1 MRTRNST
8 LAFSVIS
15 YLLIA
20 TFAFLYIH
28 SRVDFRVLFSLT
40 SASPQPLSSSEF
52 NIVSVI
58 LIFAIG
64 ACICLIF
71 SLGMAVNDRD
81 LNNPST
87 FFGFVSRTM
96 QIHNRREET
105 FGGLIFSDYT
115 RKPNTIVDALK
126 LQATTLVHALLKILA
141 IFLSVGY
148 LGPVKT
154 VILGILFFLPNIA
167 LAHKVPIWWNV
178 TIFSFWF
185 FSCYRGMLFWLARK
199 KGVART
205 SDVMETPQ
213 IAASPSLNSSIQFAL
228 SNRVTP
234 ELINEV
240 LCQESV
246 IRAIKNDLM
255 KTEQIGYKEVWRLGL
270 ITPDQDRYDPRP
282 SQLSRREG
290 VKRVAEDNNYR
301 LNLAEQIPLKRAA
314 ALYNPGS
321 FNTQF
326 DRITVRGGLVKPRIG
341 FYPGWTYGLST
352 EQHRGEFTR
361 IRDINTFAS

>member
-1 MRTRNST
+1 
-8 LAFSVIS
+8 
-15 YLLIA
+15 
-20 TFAFLYIH
+20 
-28 SRVDFRVLFSLT
+28 
-40 SASPQPLSSSEF
+40 
-52 NIVSVI
+52 
-58 LIFAIG
+58 
-64 ACICLIF
+64 
-71 SLGMAVNDRD
+71 
-81 LNNPST
+81 
-87 FFGFVSRTM
+87 
-96 QIHNRREET
+96 
-105 FGGLIFSDYT
+105 
-115 RKPNTIVDALK
+115 
-126 LQATTLVHALLKILA
+126 
-141 IFLSVGY
+141 
-148 LGPVKT
+148 
-154 VILGILFFLPNIA
+154 
-167 LAHKVPIWWNV
+167 
-178 TIFSFWF
+178 
-185 FSCYRGMLFWLARK
+185 MLFWLARK

-361 IRDINTFAS
+361 IRDTFRVNIEIYNSILIHLLLRIEASSCHDSYKKKGFLSKNRIQMETH